1 MRTYLEGLAVFGVS
15 GLAIVFFAVCWAV
28 TDLDAL
34 TILALDYILMS
45 TVGLA
50 VMLKINDFVH
60 DIKRKEK
67 ESKNARF
74 KQQFLHFP
82 TYHLEELLVVII
94 AVAKL
99 LI

>member
-50 VMLKINDFVH
+50 VMLKINGFVH

-67 ESKNARF
+67 ESRNGRF
-74 KQQFLHFP
+74 KQSN
-82 TYHLEELLVVII
+82 TNRIRN
-94 AVAKL
+94 
-99 LI
+99 